1 MSGNSAILS
10 ARQVRV
16 IRALSEHRRL
26 SEAAES
32 TAMSQPAFSRTL
44 NSAEGQ
50 LGVALFQR
58 GWSGS
63 EPTALGEIVIDQCR
77 RITAEFETLERGV
90 LGHDG
95 PLRFPSLARWRHLR
109 AVSAVVR
116 HGTASAAARAL
127 GVSQPAISQSLR
139 DIAGYVAPT
148 LFIRRKAGMEP
159 TEAARAIAAL
169 WDRINAA
176 LNDIPAL
183 LADTGDSLL
192 GRVSVGMLPF
202 SGQSLV
208 LEAFGEITQAHPRV
222 QLVAIP
228 GGYDTL
234 VEALR
239 RGEID
244 LIIGVLRN
252 PSPFPEMVEK
262 HLYFEDYMMIA
273 RTDHAIHDHR
283 PSMAELAKEQWIVAP
298 HGTPIRGF
306 FDRMFRAAG
315 TIPPAQS
322 AEMFSFSN
330 AEQMIVASRSIALL
344 CYGKSGLRNLP
355 TALKPV
361 DIRLPGAR
369 VSIGVTRYGE
379 EPPNEAISTFLD
391 ILARKIA
398 EAGED

>member
-1 MSGNSAILS
+1 MPPLS
-10 ARQVRV
+10 ARHVRV
-16 IRALSEHRRL
+16 IRALSDHRRL

-32 TAMSQPAFSRTL
+32 AALSQPAFSRTL
-44 NSAEGQ
+44 HDAEAR

-63 EPTALGEIVIDQCR
+63 EPTAMGDIVIDQCR
-77 RITAEFETLERGV
+77 RIAADLESVERGV
-90 LGHDG
+90 LSQTG
-95 PLRFPSLARWRHLR
+95 PLRLPNLARWRHLR
-109 AVSAVVR
+109 AVAAVVR

-127 GVSQPAISQSLR
+127 GMSQPAVSQALG
-139 DIAGYVAPT
+139 DITAYVAPQ
-148 LFIRRKAGMEP
+148 LFIRRKSGMEP
-159 TEAARAIAAL
+159 TDAARALAAL
-169 WDRINAA
+169 WDRINAT
-176 LNDIPAL
+176 LTEIPAL
-183 LADTGDSLL
+183 LPETGDALV

-208 LEAFGEITQAHPRV
+208 LQAFGEITRAHPHV
-222 QLVAIP
+222 QLVAVP

-244 LIIGVLRN
+244 LIMGVLRE
-252 PSPFPEMVEK
+252 PSPFPEMIEE

-273 RTDHAIHDHR
+273 RADHPVHDRR
-283 PSMAELAKEQWIVAP
+283 PSMAELAGEQWIVAP

-330 AEQMIVASRSIALL
+330 AEQMILSSRSIALL

-355 TALKPV
+355 PDLKPV
-361 DIRLPGAR
+361 DVRLPGSQ
-369 VSIGVTRYGE
+369 VSIGVTRFGE
-379 EPPNEAISTFLD
+379 EPPSAAVTVFLD
-391 ILARKIA
+391 LLRARIRD
-398 EAGED
+398 AGEV